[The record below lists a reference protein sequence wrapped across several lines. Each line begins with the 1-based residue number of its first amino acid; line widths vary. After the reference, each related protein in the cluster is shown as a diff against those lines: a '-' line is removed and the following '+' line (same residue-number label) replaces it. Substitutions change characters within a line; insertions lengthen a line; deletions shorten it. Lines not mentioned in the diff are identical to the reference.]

1 MKLCFVLLC
10 VASLVA
16 QMVNNLL
23 VMQETLVQY
32 LSWEELLEKGM
43 ATHPS
48 ILDWRIPWTQEPG
61 GQQSMGPQRVR
72 HD

>member
-1 MKLCFVLLC
+1 MLLC

-48 ILDWRIPWTQEPG
+48 ILDWRIPWIIKPG
-61 GQQSMGPQRVR
+61 GYSSCDPKELKMTK
-72 HD
+72 